1 MKEIVLLIS
10 LVLLIVGATIYWS
23 WYQERETK
31 SLIKRIQNMALVAF
45 ILSLF
50 GYDNKD
56 NS

>member
-10 LVLLIVGATIYWS
+10 LALLIVAATIYWS
-23 WYQERETK
+23 WYQEREAK

>member
-1 MKEIVLLIS
+1 MKEIVLFAS
-10 LVLLIVGATIYWS
+10 LTLLIIGAAIYWN
-23 WYQERETK
+23 WYQEREAK